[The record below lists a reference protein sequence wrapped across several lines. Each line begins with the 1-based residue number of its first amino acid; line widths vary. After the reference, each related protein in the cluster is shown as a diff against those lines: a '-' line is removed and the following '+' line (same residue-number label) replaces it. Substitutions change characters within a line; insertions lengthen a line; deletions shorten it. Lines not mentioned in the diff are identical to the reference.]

1 MKIKNSTLTAIILSI
16 MLSFTACEKDFLVK
30 SDPGS
35 ATVDGFFQTADD
47 FKLGVNGIYN
57 SLTSAGYFVTFW
69 GGNYFHMNME
79 FDVISDNMV
88 GQGAAWKGYSEV
100 ASGLLTPLSG
110 GITEWKFNYGM
121 GAISKIN
128 TMLDI
133 IPNID
138 FGAEG
143 SAIWEA

>member
-1 MKIKNSTLTAIILSI
+1 MKIKNLTLITIIFSF
-16 MLSFTACEKDFLVK
+16 MLTFTTCEKDFLVK
-30 SDPGS
+30 SDPGA
-35 ATVDGFFQTADD
+35 ATVDGFFKTADD

-110 GITEWKFNYGM
+110 GITR
-121 GAISKIN
+121 
-128 TMLDI
+128 
-133 IPNID
+133 NI
-138 FGAEG
+138 
-143 SAIWEA
+143 